1 MGVCV
6 YVCVCVRRCEESLC
20 GDVLFRVAVST
31 LYGFGIFDLVRSK
44 TVFLTAVSI
53 PSGKFSM

>member
-1 MGVCV
+1 MCV

-44 TVFLTAVSI
+44 TVFLNAVSV